1 LARKRIVTLLTD
13 FGESDHFVG
22 TMKGVILGIN
32 PDVTL
37 VDISHEVASHDI
49 FEAAYTLAE
58 SYSFFP
64 PDTIHTVVVDPGVG
78 TTRRPIVA
86 HTAAH
91 KFVAP
96 DNGVLS
102 LVYERE
108 EQVAVHHIT
117 AEHYF
122 LRPVSHTFHGR
133 DVFAPVAGW
142 LSKGIEPDKL
152 GDPITDYVKFISPEV
167 KTVGKDLIIGVVLKV
182 DKFGN
187 IITNLTAADVPQ
199 LFAEDPPPFKIII
212 NQQEISR
219 LSTSYSAGK
228 SSELFAVVGSSGHIE
243 VSTNRGSAARMLR
256 AGRGTEVGV
265 RLEHPPTKTP

>member
-1 LARKRIVTLLTD
+1 
-13 FGESDHFVG
+13 
-22 TMKGVILGIN
+22 MKGVILGIN

-37 VDISHEVASHDI
+37 VDISHEIASHDI
-49 FEAAYTLAE
+49 FDAAYTLAE

-64 PDTIHTVVVDPGVG
+64 PDTIHMVVIDPGVG

-86 HTAAH
+86 HTAAC

-102 LVYERE
+102 LIYERE
-108 EQVAVHHIT
+108 EDVLVHHIT

-122 LRPVSHTFHGR
+122 LRPISNTFHGR

-152 GDPITDYVKFISPEV
+152 GDPITDYVRFISPKV
-167 KTVGKDLIIGVVLKV
+167 KTVGEDLVVGVVLKV

-199 LFAEDPPPFKIII
+199 LFTENPPPFKIII
-212 NQQEISR
+212 NQQEITR
-219 LSTSYSAGK
+219 LSLSYSDGK
-228 SSELFAVVGSSGHIE
+228 PSEVFAILGSSGFLEIC
-243 VSTNRGSAARMLR
+243 TNRGSAAKALN
-256 AGRGTEVGV
+256 AGRGAEVGV
-265 RLEHPPTKTP
+265 VLEG